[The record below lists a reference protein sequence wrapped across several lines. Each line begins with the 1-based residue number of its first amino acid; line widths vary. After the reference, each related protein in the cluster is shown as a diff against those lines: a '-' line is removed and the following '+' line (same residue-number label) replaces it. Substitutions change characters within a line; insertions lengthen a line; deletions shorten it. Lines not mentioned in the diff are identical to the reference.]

1 MSFRKKS
8 VNVKNRPDAVKAELK
23 MAPTKTYRIALCGT
37 SCRIKSL
44 ILLKILPYNE
54 PQLTEKCDESDV
66 YETVFVRDP
75 NNLKDKLRI
84 YRFSSEYENIARIQN
99 LCSYLVEGIIMVV
112 DVESECSFLYIKDV
126 KKEISKI
133 KNKEV
138 PMVILYDTSL
148 QPQEKPTFYKEIST
162 WAETEKIKIF
172 DTQLDS
178 NSNIFEAFKY
188 LIAKMTTQGKKGQY
202 AFLRNKI

>member
-1 MSFRKKS
+1 MFECNRYFRNKS
-8 VNVKNRPDAVKAELK
+8 TNF
-23 MAPTKTYRIALCGT
+23 TI
-37 SCRIKSL
+37 
-44 ILLKILPYNE
+44 
-54 PQLTEKCDESDV
+54 
-66 YETVFVRDP
+66 
-75 NNLKDKLRI
+75 
-84 YRFSSEYENIARIQN
+84 YENIARIQN

-188 LIAKMTTQGKKGQY
+188 LIAKMTSKNIIFSFKLKVRKDNMP
-202 AFLRNKI
+202 F